1 MAWRNRSRYGAAML
15 LRRLLLVCLF
25 LVTAGGILFGI
36 GVHNARVDPV
46 LRRTIV
52 GLPDWPVG
60 TPPMTVALLSD
71 IHMESMTMDPGR
83 LRRVVDR
90 VNAQHPDLI
99 VIAGDFIEGN
109 GVAEAIHAVPLLET
123 ELRRLS
129 APFGI
134 VAVLGNHDYTTD
146 DARVARMLRRIG
158 ATLLVNDAA
167 QIGPLRVAGFGDQST
182 GHFQIAPGLFALLRL
197 RGAGVMIAHSPEA
210 TLWAKPF
217 VHLLLAGHTHCGQV
231 VLPFFGAPI
240 DVAPPRYRCG
250 VIRDPGRTIIVT
262 GGLGTS
268 NLPIRF
274 GAPPDWWLI
283 RIGPLATSRTGG
295 VKARP

>member
-1 MAWRNRSRYGAAML
+1 ML
-15 LRRLLLVCLF
+15 MRRLLLACL
-25 LVTAGGILFGI
+25 LVIAAFSVLFGV

-46 LRRTIV
+46 LRRTSV
-52 GLPDWPVG
+52 GLPDWPRG
-60 TPPMTVALLSD
+60 APPMTVALLSD
-71 IHMESMTMDPGR
+71 IHMESMTMDPQR

-90 VNAQHPDLI
+90 VNTQRPDLI
-99 VIAGDFIEGN
+99 VIAGDFIEGV
-109 GVAEAIHAVPLLET
+109 GRAEAMHAVPILEA

-134 VAVLGNHDYTTD
+134 VAVLGNHDYATD
-146 DARVARMLRRIG
+146 DLLVAQMLQKIG
-158 ATLLVNDAA
+158 ATLLQNGAVQVGAM
-167 QIGPLRVAGFGDQST
+167 RMAGLDDQST
-182 GHFQIAPGLFALLRL
+182 GRAHIAPAMFALLRL
-197 RGAGVMIAHSPEA
+197 QGAGVMVAHTPEVA
-210 TLWAKPF
+210 KWAKPY

-231 VLPFFGAPI
+231 VLPFYGAPI

-250 VIRDPGRTIIVT
+250 VIHDPGRTVIVT

-283 RIGPLATSRTGG
+283 RIGPSSTSQ
-295 VKARP
+295 